1 MTLPL
6 PTLRLPVIAS
16 LRIFDFY
23 SLTAPPRRK
32 AFGNSG
38 GQRIAADYKL
48 RDGKLRAN
56 RVVPHGYA
64 AAMLSWR

>member
-1 MTLPL
+1 
-6 PTLRLPVIAS
+6 

-48 RDGKLRAN
+48 RDDKLRAN